1 MKMYQLFLPVV
12 LFTMIFHQP
21 LKGQLSEAEEERVA
35 VLKPNIVLILAD
47 DLGYGDLGIY
57 GSKQIKTPNIDKLA
71 KTGAR
76 FTQGY
81 VSSSV
86 CSPSRAGLITGI
98 NQVSFG
104 FDNNLAENQP
114 GFDSQYLGLP
124 VTQTTIASYLQELGY
139 VNGLIG
145 KWHLGDAPQFHPLKR
160 GFDEFWGYTGG
171 GHDYFQSKVDGKGY
185 LSPVECNYKTP
196 EPLTYITDDV
206 GNEAVGFIQ
215 RHQKERF
222 FLFTSFN
229 SPHTPLQALEEDLNQ
244 YMHIGDEKRRT
255 YAAMVH
261 RLDINVG
268 KIMTAI
274 EEAGISEKTL
284 IVFLSDNGGPTDTNA
299 SVNAPLN
306 GQKGILLEGGIRVPF
321 IMNWEGTIQK
331 KTVYEKTVS
340 SLDLAPTFFL
350 LAGGKSKGKF
360 PFDGVNLIP
369 FLDKNNQEV
378 PHQELYWR
386 FTISAAIREGDWKL
400 IRLPDRL
407 PLLYNLSVDISE
419 QDNVALDYPEK
430 TAELLK
436 KLGDW
441 DVSLPHP
448 VFLEGAE
455 WKRRQLNLYDKEY
468 LLDQPKK

>member
-1 MKMYQLFLPVV
+1 
-12 LFTMIFHQP
+12 
-21 LKGQLSEAEEERVA
+21 
-35 VLKPNIVLILAD
+35 
-47 DLGYGDLGIY
+47 
-57 GSKQIKTPNIDKLA
+57 
-71 KTGAR
+71 
-76 FTQGY
+76 
-81 VSSSV
+81 
-86 CSPSRAGLITGI
+86 
-98 NQVSFG
+98 
-104 FDNNLAENQP
+104 P

-229 SPHTPLQALEEDLNQ
+229 APHTPLQALEEDINQ

-331 KTVYEKTVS
+331 KTVYEKPVS